1 MTRTEVGIK
10 LIKSAP
16 ESPTGLQGSTTRIE
30 KDPGPSFAINQ
41 GPFMNSLISRK
52 REHLSERQRVV
63 RTLEISEFMG
73 PIAKLGPGSIA
84 RPSTQFNLNPR
95 SLITVLYQNHS
106 NWHRNEQKA
115 SNPPNSLLQLIAN
128 PLHQHQRTS
137 KNKRRHN
144 RQCHS
149 LRH

>member
-1 MTRTEVGIK
+1 MK

-16 ESPTGLQGSTTRIE
+16 ESPTGLQGSTTIIE

-52 REHLSERQRVV
+52 REHLSERQRVG

-73 PIAKLGPGSIA
+73 PIAKLGPGSISTIQQP
-84 RPSTQFNLNPR
+84 RPSTQFDLNPR
-95 SLITVLYQNHS
+95 SLITALCQNHS
-106 NWHRNEQKA
+106 NWHQNEQKV